1 MGNNGQENK
10 VIMEY
15 VCTLA
20 RFEFFDGKN
29 VLTVHYQYA
38 ICTWYVFKDREDT
51 DCLWHKKI
59 DPKKSKTPTRDEAA
73 LILDE
78 YLETQKQ

>member
-1 MGNNGQENK
+1 
-10 VIMEY
+10 MEY

-38 ICTWYVFKDREDT
+38 ICTWYVFNDREET
-51 DCLWHKKI
+51 NCLWHKKI
-59 DPKKSKTPTRDEAA
+59 NPGNHKSPSRITAEQ
-73 LILDE
+73 ILEE